1 MRSLRILCTDET
13 NAPPSDSNEWFCA
26 LSLLCGS
33 RLDGLRRSLDQQVLL
48 SRSSI
53 VFRNRPMDD
62 SSRLTHVDL
71 EGGVRMTDVSQQ
83 PDSARTAVAAGRVHL
98 GEEVFRRVQDH
109 DIEKG
114 DVLTTAQIAGIMGA
128 KQTDKLIPLCH
139 DATINGV
146 EVDFTFAEEE
156 QAIDIRAFT
165 KSFGVTG
172 VEMEALT
179 AVSVAALTIYDMC
192 KSVSKDIRIG
202 DVHLRAKTGGES
214 GNWKNETLDNASE
227 V

>member
-1 MRSLRILCTDET
+1 
-13 NAPPSDSNEWFCA
+13 
-26 LSLLCGS
+26 
-33 RLDGLRRSLDQQVLL
+33 
-48 SRSSI
+48 
-53 VFRNRPMDD
+53 
-62 SSRLTHVDL
+62 
-71 EGGVRMTDVSQQ
+71 MTDVSQQ
-83 PDSARTAVAAGRVHL
+83 PDSARTAVAVGRVHL

-128 KQTDKLIPLCH
+128 KQTDELIPLCH

-214 GNWKNETLDNASE
+214 GNWKSETPDNASE